1 MDDAVAGVPF
11 PEVLDAGA
19 CVCAAV
25 PDFFVFAP
33 FFVAFESLLDGSPV
47 CGADCDRDVTTLP
60 GHSKNARR
68 IRWTTVRFFRSKLLL
83 QPRRARPSQAR
94 TQARLGDCG
103 WLSDVRGASPSLQC
117 AHDVEEHLGSQERRV
132 MRYLAVKGLSA
143 GDGEWLNRPRQ
154 RCEPLRRI
162 RRAHGAW
169 DRVQRRVP
177 DARAPETR
185 W

>member
-1 MDDAVAGVPF
+1 VDDAVAGVPF

-47 CGADCDRDVTTLP
+47 CGADCDRAVTTPP
-60 GHSKNARR
+60 GHSRNARR
-68 IRWTTVRFFRSKLLL
+68 ISWTTVRCFRSKLLL
-83 QPRRARPSQAR
+83 HHGERAPLRH
-94 TQARLGDCG
+94 TQARLGGCG
-103 WLSDVRGASPSLQC
+103 SLSDVRGASSSLQY
-117 AHDVEEHLGSQERRV
+117 AHDVEERLGSQERRV